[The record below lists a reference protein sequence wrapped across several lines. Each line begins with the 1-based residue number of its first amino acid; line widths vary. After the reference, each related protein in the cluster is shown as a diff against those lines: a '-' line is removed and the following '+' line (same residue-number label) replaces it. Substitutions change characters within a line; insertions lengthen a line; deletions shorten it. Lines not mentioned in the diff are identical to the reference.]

1 MFWSPVWRRHQFH
14 WISCTILRTRMTSK
28 LETRS
33 RSTRFEKVRM
43 FCSPVKW
50 SQLFG
55 SKVSSV
61 EQNWID
67 IMCVVFCQL
76 LAVVIM
82 LLKMT
87 KTNCKVSKTR
97 KKCQKVVFFSM
108 ISCWSRLSRQQSNNS
123 SGSNVDR
130 EEQIPICESGGW
142 HVETFLGGWH
152 ISYKSWEQQQRLA
165 SKQPGKQLQF
175 MQTDW
180 QRSGFVECVYSESND
195 QTIALESQKWAKEW
209 RWRG

>member
-1 MFWSPVWRRHQFH
+1 MFWPPVWRRHQFH
-14 WISCTILRTRMTSK
+14 WISCTIVRTRMTSK

-61 EQNWID
+61 EQNLID

-97 KKCQKVVFFSM
+97 KKCQNVVFFSK
-108 ISCWSRLSRQQSNNS
+108 WSAVRAGFPDNNFPTTAAAHTS
-123 SGSNVDR
+123 IEKR
-130 EEQIPICESGGW
+130 IPICESGGW
-142 HVETFLGGWH
+142 HIGTFLGGWH
-152 ISYKSWEQQQRLA
+152 VGTFLARVKSNKDLHLSNLA
-165 SKQPGKQLQF
+165 NKPLSSNNPWCRQPE
-175 MQTDW
+175 
-180 QRSGFVECVYSESND
+180 RD
-195 QTIALESQKWAKEW
+195 QDL
-209 RWRG
+209 